1 MLLQPSFYWAS
12 YCSNWKH
19 HNVKSKMTLVKENLA
34 LSSWETIVKQKRMI
48 QADALAPYLE
58 QEIPATDAITDID
71 DVEELA
77 QLLSKGD
84 LRAEDV
90 ILAYIRR

>member
-1 MLLQPSFYWAS
+1 
-12 YCSNWKH
+12 
-19 HNVKSKMTLVKENLA
+19 MTILKENLA

-48 QADALAPYLE
+48 RADAIAPYLE
-58 QEIPATDAITDID
+58 QEISLADAITDID
-71 DVEELA
+71 DVEKLI

>member
-1 MLLQPSFYWAS
+1 
-12 YCSNWKH
+12 
-19 HNVKSKMTLVKENLA
+19 MTISKENLA
-34 LSSWETIVKQKRMI
+34 LSWETIVKQKRMI

-58 QEIPATDAITDID
+58 QEIPAADAITDID